1 MTNFQINFEH
11 PWFLLLLIPA
21 IALPLIS
28 YFKLSKRYR
37 FTRNRI
43 TSLSLHIT
51 VMVLSIA
58 VLAGL
63 SFSYFLPNTDNEVI
77 LLVDASYSNAE
88 DSQEDTDDFIKEV
101 VATTDSKFKLG
112 IVTFGYD
119 QVYAS
124 RLTTDTSRTYANYVQ
139 APSPNTTATDI
150 ASALTYTAE
159 LFKKPETARIVLI
172 TDALE
177 TDGEAANVIK
187 SIASK
192 GIHVDTVYFSGE
204 ELDREVQIVDL
215 TTDSEQKILVG
226 ESFSMELTV
235 ESTYAGKVKLFTG
248 ANSVW
253 GTPLEFEL
261 TEGKNKLTIPYT
273 FTLPGLHEM
282 TFELEAAES
291 GDSIAFNNVFKTFFY
306 LEIFDDILIIEGF
319 EDESAHMT
327 AMLKDE
333 LNVTVVSVDDPVNMP
348 NSLETLR
355 LYDEIVLLN
364 VANEDLPAGFDQM
377 LYTYVHDIG
386 GGLFTVCGNKPG
398 TDPSAGGDSANAYTR
413 DDMYGSIYQEML
425 PVEIIEYTPPLAVMI
440 IIDISKSMYTPGME
454 GYEGS
459 KLQAAIQGAR
469 SCLDSLSERDYIGIM
484 TLAET
489 YDERIEVTPR
499 SQRPLIDSI
508 IDDIEHAALN
518 DTLAPGNQTIF
529 SVALERAGIALDA
542 ITSVEKRHIIIVTD
556 GQPTEEKARY
566 TPWLEENRDKGIT
579 TSIVGINCNE
589 QTEKNMQDVLF
600 EHAGVPKDNFH
611 NASVEDVAT
620 TMRTDL
626 MMPAIKNVNY
636 EPFYPTVKDSDSI
649 VLNNLN
655 ASQLPIVHGFYGVK
669 AKEGANV
676 VLSSEFTPL
685 YAEWTFGEGRVGTFA
700 CDLNGIWSA
709 DIVSTPEGATLIN
722 NIVTS
727 LFPSKSVKVPDID
740 TEITGDNYSTLLS
753 VFTTLEEGEYIE
765 VNITSPSEL
774 EGGDPTVQTIVA
786 GLNDSYSRI
795 PFSVTT
801 SGLHEIKVQKKNAE
815 GEVLSESISYKALSY
830 SKEYDVFVDKA
841 AAEELA
847 ASLSKHTD
855 GVVITDAQEVF
866 RNAVKYLHIIIDPK
880 IVFMIIAVVLF
891 LLDIAVRKFKW
902 KWPHE
907 IIRDKKKTQTLK
919 TK

>member
-1 MTNFQINFEH
+1 MTNFQINFEY

-28 YFKLSKRYR
+28 YFKLNKRYR

-43 TSLSLHIT
+43 ASLVLHLIVT
-51 VMVLSIA
+51 VLSIA
-58 VLAGL
+58 VLTGL

-88 DSQEDTDDFIKEV
+88 DSQKDTDDFIKEV

-150 ASALTYTAE
+150 SSALIYTAD
-159 LFKKPETARIVLI
+159 LFKKPNTARIVLI

-177 TDGEAANVIK
+177 TDGDVANVIK

-204 ELDREVQIVDL
+204 EHEREVQLVDL
-215 TTDSEQKILVG
+215 TTDAEEKILVG

-235 ESTYAGKVKLFTG
+235 ESTYNGKAQLYIG
-248 ANSVW
+248 DNSVF
-253 GTPLEFEL
+253 GNALQIDL
-261 TEGKNKLTIPYT
+261 TEGVNKINIPYT

-282 TFELEAAES
+282 TFELETAES
-291 GDSIAFNNVFKTFFY
+291 GDSISFNNVFTSFFY

-319 EDESAHMT
+319 DGESAHMT

-333 LNVTVVSVDDPVNMP
+333 LNVKVVSVDDPVNMP
-348 NSLETLR
+348 SSLEELR
-355 LYDEIVLLN
+355 LYDEIVLIN
-364 VANEDLPAGFDQM
+364 VANRDLPPGFDKK
-377 LYTYVHDIG
+377 LYSYVHDVG
-386 GGLFTVCGNKPG
+386 GGLFTICGNKPG
-398 TDPSAGGDSANAYTR
+398 TDPTAGGDSANAYTR
-413 DDMYGSIYQEML
+413 EDMYGSIYQEML

-440 IIDISKSMYTPGME
+440 IIDVSKSMYTPGAE
-454 GYEGS
+454 GYEDS

-484 TLAET
+484 TLAES

-508 IDDIEHAALN
+508 IDEIEHAALN

-529 SVALERAGIALDA
+529 SEALERAGIALDA

-556 GQPTEEKARY
+556 GQPTEEKTRY
-566 TPWLEENRDKGIT
+566 TPWLEQNRDKGIT

-589 QTEKNMQDVLF
+589 QTEKNMQDILY
-600 EHAGVPKDNFH
+600 EHAGVPKENFH
-611 NASVEDVAT
+611 NAAVEDVAS

-636 EPFYPTVKDSDSI
+636 EPFYPNVKDTNSI
-649 VLNNLN
+649 VMNNLS
-655 ASQLPIVHGFYGVK
+655 AGQLPLVHGFYGVK
-669 AKEGANV
+669 AKDGANV
-676 VLSSEFTPL
+676 ILSSEFTPL

-700 CDLNGIWSA
+700 CDLNGTWSS
-709 DIVSTPEGATLIN
+709 DVVSTPEGALLIN

-727 LFPSKSVKVPDID
+727 LFPSKSVKIPDID

-753 VFTTLEEGEYIE
+753 VFTTLEDGEYLE
-765 VNITSPSEL
+765 VNITSPSDID
-774 EGGDPTVQTIVA
+774 GGDPTVQTIVA
-786 GLNDSYSRI
+786 GQNDSYSRI
-795 PFSVTT
+795 PFSITT
-801 SGLHEIKVQKKNAE
+801 SGLHEIKVQKKNAA

-830 SKEYDVFVDKA
+830 SKEYDAFVDKE

-847 ASLSKHTD
+847 ASLAVATD

-880 IVFMIIAVVLF
+880 IAFMIAAIVLF

-907 IIRDKKKTQTLK
+907 IIRNRKKTQLLK
-919 TK
+919 GK